1 MFYIFMNCFLV
12 NQCLHITVFFRL
24 PLEIFL
30 EKMKSKFFLNS
41 LRQII
46 YILLFALNLCFK
58 FGSRIKTLHVNMDL
72 HVDLDNVTIF
82 IVEW

>member
-1 MFYIFMNCFLV
+1 M
-12 NQCLHITVFFRL
+12 
-24 PLEIFL
+24 
-30 EKMKSKFFLNS
+30 
-41 LRQII
+41 